1 METLFL
7 FSLAVIALGLMPG
20 PNVMVIVGLSVSQGI
35 RVRLWAVLGTSVGLA
50 LQLGV
55 VALGL
60 SVVVQLLSELFWVLR
75 WVGVAYLSYLA
86 VRTLRDGFTKE
97 GETVGDGALSSPLPY
112 RTAFVSGLV
121 VVLFNP
127 KTLLFLGSFLPQFVL
142 ADHPLTPETQIY
154 LLAGLYLLILAAVDC
169 GWLLLSGWAQW
180 FLGTGVTIGRTV
192 RFGCLSIAALML
204 ALVKR

>member
-1 METLFL
+1 M
-7 FSLAVIALGLMPG
+7 
-20 PNVMVIVGLSVSQGI
+20 
-35 RVRLWAVLGTSVGLA
+35 
-50 LQLGV
+50 
-55 VALGL
+55 
-60 SVVVQLLSELFWVLR
+60 VVQLLSELFWVLR